1 MEVFT
6 MARKSNNKKRKLA
19 VQKSEDQKEFVD
31 PTVVAAVGW
40 FSFKAIAQSIIG
52 WLGLTYFL
60 KWKDK
65 WSNRGKIEEKTTEL
79 SPEESA
85 SSS

>member
-1 MEVFT
+1 
-6 MARKSNNKKRKLA
+6 MARKSNNKKRRLA
-19 VQKSEDQKEFVD
+19 AQKVEQKEFVD
-31 PTVVAAVGW
+31 PTTVAAIGW

-85 SSS
+85 ASS

>member
-1 MEVFT
+1 
-6 MARKSNNKKRKLA
+6 MARKSKRKIIA
-19 VQKSEDQKEFVD
+19 QEVEQKEFVD
-31 PTVVAAVGW
+31 PTTVVAIGW

-52 WLGLTYFL
+52 WVGLKCFL

-79 SPEESA
+79 STEESA
-85 SSS
+85 ASS